1 MNSDHFGYTA
11 ELEPNAQQLIEQIVD
26 FQIGA
31 DQAEPNLHHIE
42 EAEIDTRVKE
52 AIVGQAALSILDA
65 REGFSPYAADS
76 REEMIESM
84 AKRVILNASF
94 VNALTQPDQEIRQ
107 QKLVETREN
116 AIAAGNIIFASTVAE
131 VISRD
136 REEPLDLTIDEP
148 AKNIEESDTPEEIPT
163 EPYIASVDEI
173 LDIVNEAN
181 ELLNPRDTHLLL
193 ITAREEAIRSGRID
207 LAAYIA
213 QQIADLGDEE

>member
-1 MNSDHFGYTA
+1 MNSDHFGFTA

-26 FQIGA
+26 FQIGT
-31 DQAEPNLHHIE
+31 DQTEPDLSHIE
-42 EAEIDTRVKE
+42 QAPIDLRVKE

-65 REGFSPYAADS
+65 RDGFNAYTADS
-76 REEMIESM
+76 REDMIESM
-84 AKRVILNASF
+84 AKRVVLNASF
-94 VNALTQPDQEIRQ
+94 VSALTQPDQEMRQ

-116 AIAAGNIIFASTVAE
+116 AIAAGNISFASTVAE

-136 REEPLDLTIDEP
+136 QEEPLEITITQETAEQEEVAVEP
-148 AKNIEESDTPEEIPT
+148 H
-163 EPYIASVDEI
+163 IASVDEI

-181 ELLNPRDTHLLL
+181 ELTNPRDTHIIL
-193 ITAREEAIRSGRID
+193 ITAREEAIRAGRID